1 MGAID
6 VCCKLTIEKHFLSTD
21 GKCVD
26 NWELSLRVDRLE
38 SVVDALNKEVE
49 EMELSINYL

>member
-1 MGAID
+1 LGAID
-6 VCCKLTIEKHFLSTD
+6 VCCRLTIEKHFLSTD

>member
-6 VCCKLTIEKHFLSTD
+6 VCCKLTIDKDFLSTD

-26 NWELSLRVDRLE
+26 EWELSLRVDRLE
-38 SVVDALNKEVE
+38 SVVDVLNIEVE
-49 EMELSINYL
+49 EMEFSIN